1 MRPVFIITRKEGYL
15 ANGGSHMKYLMLLTA
30 LLFSVAIVPRAYA
43 TEQAANDET
52 QSKQKFSCS
61 DMPRYCKHM
70 DSCEQAEFALEHC
83 GMSKLDRDRDGIP
96 CENVC
101 G

>member
-1 MRPVFIITRKEGYL
+1 
-15 ANGGSHMKYLMLLTA
+15 MKYLMLLTA

-70 DSCEQAEFALEHC
+70 DSCEQA
-83 GMSKLDRDRDGIP
+83 
-96 CENVC
+96 
-101 G
+101 